1 MLSIPF
7 TLLCTCAIHFHS
19 PYFSRD
25 SNSRQGRLN
34 SPFFGGHSR
43 VAPEK
48 RRNGARLS
56 LSVCLSVWLFGDSSR
71 RRRSLVPFCAHPVV
85 PSLSSPPPPPPPP
98 FSLRPLD
105 PPPEF
110 LPFFPPSTF
119 TRLHPPSSAPQGV
132 ASCPSSAHEFSP
144 LRLIGLSMKPPCKC
158 SLREHEAGPSL
169 APSSSSCSEL

>member
-25 SNSRQGRLN
+25 SKSRQGRLN

-71 RRRSLVPFCAHPVV
+71 RRRSIVPFCAHPVAPSSHPSPLLLLRRRHHLV
-85 PSLSSPPPPPPPP
+85 LGHSILPRNSCPFFLLPHLQPPSLPP
-98 FSLRPLD
+98 R
-105 PPPEF
+105 
-110 LPFFPPSTF
+110 ST
-119 TRLHPPSSAPQGV
+119 PQGV
-132 ASCPSSAHEFSP
+132 CRPPNP
-144 LRLIGLSMKPPCKC
+144 LTN
-158 SLREHEAGPSL
+158 SLDLTAVALH
-169 APSSSSCSEL
+169 